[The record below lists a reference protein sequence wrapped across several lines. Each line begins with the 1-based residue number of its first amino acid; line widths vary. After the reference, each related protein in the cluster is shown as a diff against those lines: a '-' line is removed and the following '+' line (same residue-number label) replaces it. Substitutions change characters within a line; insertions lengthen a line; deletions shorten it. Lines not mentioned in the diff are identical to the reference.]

1 MKKLISIVSPTYNEE
16 DNVEELYRRLSLI
29 WDKNTNFNF
38 ELIVIDN
45 ASVDRTVERLK
56 EIARRDMRL
65 KLIVNNK
72 NYGHLRSPY
81 WGMLQAH
88 GDAVI
93 FLASDLQDPPELIEN
108 FIELWDKGN
117 KIVLG
122 IKPTSNLS
130 GISHFLRKAYYRFLN
145 KISNVEIVNDATG
158 FGIYDKKVMDLIREI
173 NDPNPYF
180 RGLVCELGYSI
191 VTVEFKQG
199 KRLRGVTKN
208 NLYSLYDM
216 AMMGFVNY
224 SLVPIRMASFF
235 GIVLGA
241 ISLLVGIS
249 FFAAKLIW
257 WQAIPLGIAP
267 LAISLFFL
275 IGIILIFIGIL
286 GEYIASII
294 PHVRKRPIVVE
305 QERVNFD

>member
-1 MKKLISIVSPTYNEE
+1 MKKLISVVSPTFNEQ
-16 DNVEELYRRLSLI
+16 DNIQDLYSRLSAV
-29 WDKNTNFNF
+29 WEKFPNYNF

-45 ASVDRTVERLK
+45 ASTDLTVERLK
-56 EIARRDMRL
+56 LMASRDQRL
-65 KLIVNNK
+65 KIIVNNK

-93 FLASDLQDPPELIEN
+93 FLASDMQDPPELIEN
-108 FIELWDKGN
+108 FIVLWEAGS

-122 IKPTSNLS
+122 VKPSSNLN
-130 GISHFLRKAYYRFLN
+130 GISHLLRKSYYRFLN
-145 KISNVEIVNDATG
+145 KMSNIEIVNDATG

-180 RGLVCELGYSI
+180 RGLVCELGYPI
-191 VTVEFKQG
+191 TTIEFKQA

-224 SLVPIRMASFF
+224 SLIPIRMASFS
-235 GIVLGA
+235 GIFMGA
-241 ISLLVGIS
+241 ISLLIGVGFFIS
-249 FFAAKLIW
+249 KLIW
-257 WQAIPLGIAP
+257 WDSIPLGIAP

-275 IGIILIFIGIL
+275 VGIVLIFIGIL

-294 PHVRKRPIVVE
+294 PHVRRRPIVIE

>member
-1 MKKLISIVSPTYNEE
+1 MKKIISIVSPTFNEQ
-16 DNVEELYRRLSLI
+16 DNVRDLYSRLAVV
-29 WDKNTNFNF
+29 WEKFPQYKF

-45 ASVDRTVERLK
+45 ASTDKTVERLK
-56 EIARRDMRL
+56 LIASEDSRL
-65 KLIVNNK
+65 KIIVNNK

-93 FLASDLQDPPELIEN
+93 FLASDLQDPPELIEE
-108 FIELWDKGN
+108 FIKIWEGGV

-122 IKPTSNLS
+122 VKPTSNLN
-130 GISHFLRKAYYRFLN
+130 GISHYLRMSYYRFLN
-145 KISNVEIVNDATG
+145 KMSNIEIVNDATG

-180 RGLVCELGYSI
+180 RGLVCELGYPI
-191 VTVEFKQG
+191 TTVEFKQE

-224 SLVPIRMASFF
+224 SLIPIRMASFF
-235 GIVLGA
+235 GVFLGA
-241 ISLLVGIS
+241 ISLLIGL
-249 FFAAKLIW
+249 FFFIAKLIW
-257 WQAIPLGIAP
+257 WQSIPLGIAP

-275 IGIILIFIGIL
+275 MGIILIFIGIL

-294 PHVRKRPIVVE
+294 PHVRRRPIVIE
-305 QERVNFD
+305 HERVNFE